1 MTRFKHFWNAFWKF
15 SHHLK
20 TKTVPFSCLGS
31 FSDEFCLP
39 FRTVT
44 SLSTLLSSCVLLSNN
59 SGGLG
64 VSSDEFLYMIELS
77 KHHSPHFSFYY
88 TVKKCIFP
96 SKYHIFIF
104 WGTRSSSGWV
114 LTYVRT
120 FKTTFLSLLI
130 FILSSKNFFC
140 QFLYFSPIF
149 SYETDNLGSVS
160 NGGK

>member
-1 MTRFKHFWNAFWKF
+1 MTQFKNVWNAFWKF

-20 TKTVPFSCLGS
+20 TQNVTFSCLGNVR
-31 FSDEFCLP
+31 DEFRLSFR

-64 VSSDEFLYMIELS
+64 VFRDEFLYMLKLS
-77 KHHSPHFSFYY
+77 KHHSPHSSFYY
-88 TVKKCIFP
+88 TVKKCISPFKIP
-96 SKYHIFIF
+96 HIHF

-130 FILSSKNFFC
+130 LILSSKNDFLSIFILFTDFF
-140 QFLYFSPIF
+140 LW
-149 SYETDNLGSVS
+149 DR
-160 NGGK
+160 